1 MAYIA
6 GKELHEIIDAG
17 IITGL
22 HENVN
27 ACSIDLRLGDEIK
40 VEIPPEM
47 GDKPG
52 IVDLTAKEWQ
62 NFETIK
68 LSEEGFVVQPGQFFL
83 AHTVEE
89 YNLPDDISSEFV
101 LRSSIARSG
110 LNHMLAGFGEA
121 GFNNAQLTLEFH
133 NCNQYHSLLIKPGM
147 RIGQVKLFR
156 HADAGDLSY
165 AKVGSYNNQRGATA
179 AFSNGEHADVMS
191 GSRLGETDNA

>member
-1 MAYIA
+1 MSYIA
-6 GKELHEIIDAG
+6 GQELHTIIDQG

-47 GDKPG
+47 GTLPE
-52 IVDLTAKEWQ
+52 IVDLSAKAWQ

-68 LSEEGFVVQPGQFFL
+68 LGEEGFIVKPGQFFL

-133 NCNQYHSLLIKPGM
+133 NCNQYHSVLIKPGM

-165 AKVGSYNNQRGATA
+165 AKVGSYNGQKGATTG
-179 AFSNGEHADVMS
+179 FGNGVHADVMG
-191 GSRLGETDNA
+191 GSRLDSEA